1 MRKKVLRWEF
11 FFYLS
16 VTPSLNVNPFY
27 LKKLKKSSRDK
38 MVFHALNLKG
48 ILDPNVVKDTQRFS
62 VFLWDRG
69 RRKIRCAEGNK
80 EGVKLSKRSV

>member
-1 MRKKVLRWEF
+1 MIDNNEKKSPKVGIL
-11 FFYLS
+11 FYLS

-38 MVFHALNLKG
+38 MVIHALNLKG

-62 VFLWDRG
+62 VFFVG
-69 RRKIRCAEGNK
+69 
-80 EGVKLSKRSV
+80 